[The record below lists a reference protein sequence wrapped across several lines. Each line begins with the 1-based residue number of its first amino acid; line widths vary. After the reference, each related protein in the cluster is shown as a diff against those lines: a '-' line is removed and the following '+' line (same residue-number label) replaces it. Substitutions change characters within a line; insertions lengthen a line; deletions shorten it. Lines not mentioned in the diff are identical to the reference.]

1 MQQPLEISFRNMD
14 PSDTVETKVRA
25 LAEKLDRYHDK
36 IMACKVIVEAPHK
49 HQNKGGIYHVRIDL
63 TVPGK
68 ELVISRDTHKDKSH
82 EDVYVAVRDAF
93 NAAYRKLETHT
104 DRRSGKVKTH
114 EEQPSG
120 RVVSISL
127 DEGYGRIETSDGRE
141 IYFHENSLLNGK
153 FSTLETGTQVRFSE
167 EQGDKG
173 PQASSVKIIG
183 A

>member
-1 MQQPLEISFRNMD
+1 MD
-14 PSDTVETKVRA
+14 PSDAVEEKVRA

-36 IMACKVIVEAPHK
+36 IMACRVIVEAPHK
-49 HQNKGGIYHVRIDL
+49 HQNKGGIYQVRIDL

-68 ELVISRDTHKDKSH
+68 ELVISRDNHKNKAH

-120 RVVSISL
+120 HISSISL
-127 DEGYGRIETSDGRE
+127 EEGFGRIESSDGRD
-141 IYFHENSLLNGK
+141 IYFHENSILNGDFAK
-153 FSTLETGTQVRFSE
+153 LETGVQVRFSE

-173 PQASSVKIIG
+173 PQASSVRIVG

>member
-36 IMACKVIVEAPHK
+36 IMACRVIVEASHK

-68 ELVISRDTHKDKSH
+68 ELVISRENHKDKSH

-104 DRRSGKVKTH
+104 DRRSGKVKLH

-120 RVVSISL
+120 RISSL
-127 DEGYGRIETSDGRE
+127 SPEEGFGRIETSDGRD
-141 IYFHENSLLNGK
+141 IYFHENSLLNGD
-153 FSTLETGTQVRFSE
+153 FSKLETGLQVRFSE
-167 EQGDKG
+167 EMGDKG
-173 PQASSVKIIG
+173 PQASSVKVLGI
-183 A
+183 